1 MNYVA
6 AAYLGASV
14 SSFFLHAVAGNPDQ
28 GARAAEFEGL
38 NSRRRFEYATAE
50 RTSPSGATISLS
62 LSLSRPPPPPVK

>member
-50 RTSPSGATISLS
+50 RTSRRARPYLSLS
-62 LSLSRPPPPPVK
+62 LSLARLLPL